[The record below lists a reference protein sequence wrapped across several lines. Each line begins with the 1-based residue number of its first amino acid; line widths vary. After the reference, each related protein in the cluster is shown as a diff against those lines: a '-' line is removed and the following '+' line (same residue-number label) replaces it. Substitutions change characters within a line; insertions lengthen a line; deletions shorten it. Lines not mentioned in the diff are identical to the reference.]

1 MSLYFKIAA
10 ISTLLIFS
18 LFSQGGN
25 YKSPRESGSGKG
37 TVKAYNKSP
46 CFQEEVLECQAAGG
60 RYNWS
65 QCFCEYW

>member
-10 ISTLLIFS
+10 ISSLLIFS
-18 LFSQGGN
+18 AFTQSGN
-25 YKSPRESGSGKG
+25 YKAPKESGSGKG

-46 CFQEEVLECQAAGG
+46 CFQEEVQECLAGGG

-65 QCFCEYW
+65 QCMCYYW